1 MVPKTFL
8 TRSCWEK
15 NWKMMTLAK
24 TITNQHT
31 PDKVFLLASSFSK
44 WPQRPSLPRPCL
56 EKFEKWRPLPGPS
69 KIHIFLIRFFSW
81 LHFFQNGPQDIPYQ
95 TMFGKVWKMKTLA
108 STITNPHIPAKL
120 FALPYILQQSLGQC
134 LPRQNMGLLGR
145 LVVLSCDQGI
155 IPWQGILMHVN
166 ALNPTRMPAHYKA
179 IPFKPW

>member
-1 MVPKTFL
+1 ML
-8 TRSCWEK
+8 GK

-44 WPQRPSLPRPCL
+44 WPQRPALPRPCL

-134 LPRQNMGLLGR
+134 LPRKSWGFWGDWWCFLVTKALSLGK
-145 LVVLSCDQGI
+145 VFSCMWM
-155 IPWQGILMHVN
+155 PWTLPGCLPTTKQFH
-166 ALNPTRMPAHYKA
+166 LNFGKC
-179 IPFKPW
+179 